1 MKLMQ
6 PMQPMRTK
14 RTIRT
19 ARPRT
24 LPRTTGLAASTC
36 AVLTI
41 AVLTGSSTQ
50 SASAADTLP
59 VTGYQSEGD
68 PSSLIDASAP
78 GLGSVGVDGVN
89 ITADGRSVTAP
100 DADAQAQLARAHA
113 DGLPAD
119 FLVGNFSDALG
130 DFDETAAY
138 RLLSSPANIDRVVA
152 TLRDAVVA
160 QGWNG
165 VTIDLESLRARDR
178 SGLTNFAAALKASLP
193 AGTEVSIDV
202 TTFQSL
208 SDYDANGYDLQ
219 ALGQAVDN
227 LALMGYDE
235 HGFGTGPGP
244 VGELSWQASGLDVV
258 LSQVDPGK
266 VDLGVAGYGYAF
278 APGGGVT
285 QVGDQQARDMVAGD
299 GATAAFDTNAGEWT
313 ATLSDGTVLWWSD
326 ATSLASRKQL
336 AADRGIHGLA
346 VWDLG
351 LSDTIQP

>member
-1 MKLMQ
+1 
-6 PMQPMRTK
+6 MRTF
-14 RTIRT
+14 
-19 ARPRT
+19 
-24 LPRTTGLAASTC
+24 PRTTGLAASAC
-36 AVLTI
+36 VALTM

-50 SASAADTLP
+50 SASAASALP

-89 ITADGRSVTAP
+89 ITADGQSVAAP
-100 DADAQAQLARAHA
+100 SSDAQAQLARAHA
-113 DGLPAD
+113 DGLPAS
-119 FLVGNFSDALG
+119 FLIGNFSAGLG
-130 DFDETAAY
+130 DFDEPAAY

-152 TLRDAVVA
+152 ALRDAVVA
-160 QGWNG
+160 QGWDG
-165 VTIDLESLRARDR
+165 VTIDLESLQARDR
-178 SGLTNFAAALKASLP
+178 SGLTDFAAALKASLP
-193 AGTEVSIDV
+193 AGAVVSIDV
-202 TTFQSL
+202 TAFESL
-208 SDYDANGYDLQ
+208 SDYNANGYDLQ
-219 ALGQAVDN
+219 ALGQTVDN
-227 LALMGYDE
+227 LALMAYDE

-278 APGGGVT
+278 APDGGVT
-285 QVGDQQARDMVAGD
+285 QVSDQGARDTVAGD
-299 GATAAFDTNAGEWT
+299 GATATFDTNAGEWT

-326 ATSLASRKQL
+326 AKSRASREQL

-351 LSDTIQP
+351 LSDTIEP